1 MPLPEQDGPENET
14 QNSLTELSAKELAYH
29 LTIYENQLFRSV
41 SVVSYLN
48 EYCTYVKKFSYKS
61 LMHVLTLRCGTV
73 NSNTKKTKFHLKIA
87 GSTSMKYALFF
98 SGVDTFTMFPI
109 SKISS
114 IWYRNRL

>member
-98 SGVDTFTMFPI
+98 SGVHTFTMFPI